1 VVLYMA
7 TSTGLLSYVLI
18 FPALIRLRYSH
29 GDVRRPYRVP
39 FGTAGVWISGGL
51 TLAWIILGSWIAVF
65 PDTIEN
71 LVGAGYNFEN
81 YWGISRIRF
90 ETFTLGTL
98 AVIALIGIV
107 GYIAGADVRR
117 AQVDLPL
124 DQAGAASSPA
134 AGVVP
139 S

>member
-1 VVLYMA
+1 
-7 TSTGLLSYVLI
+7 
-18 FPALIRLRYSH
+18 
-29 GDVRRPYRVP
+29 
-39 FGTAGVWISGGL
+39 VWISGGL